1 MVFFSNDISMKFQ
14 TLSRTYVGYPCDN
27 TEIWVGIKGK
37 KGFRDMS
44 KSQCLTMSNSIFCNS
59 HLGLWLWAQVP
70 QSVNVH
76 TFFTYQRQ
84 ITYIKQDN
92 NIIIVSYI
100 TQYYQQNGMVSYDH

>member
-37 KGFRDMS
+37 KGLGICQ
-44 KSQCLTMSNSIFCNS
+44 KVNVLQCQTYILQQSPWFVVV
-59 HLGLWLWAQVP
+59 AQVP